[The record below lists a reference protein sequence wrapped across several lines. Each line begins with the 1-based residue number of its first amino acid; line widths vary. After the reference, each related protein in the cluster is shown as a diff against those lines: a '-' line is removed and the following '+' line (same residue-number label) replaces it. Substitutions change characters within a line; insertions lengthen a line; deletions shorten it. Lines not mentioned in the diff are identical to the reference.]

1 MGIELKWFS
10 VQGMSFY
17 PYGAQMVHPN
27 HASIPPTGTVPP
39 SSSVLPSESQQI
51 NKWSGNY
58 WIF

>member
-1 MGIELKWFS
+1 
-10 VQGMSFY
+10 MSFY

-51 NKWSGNY
+51 NK
-58 WIF
+58 